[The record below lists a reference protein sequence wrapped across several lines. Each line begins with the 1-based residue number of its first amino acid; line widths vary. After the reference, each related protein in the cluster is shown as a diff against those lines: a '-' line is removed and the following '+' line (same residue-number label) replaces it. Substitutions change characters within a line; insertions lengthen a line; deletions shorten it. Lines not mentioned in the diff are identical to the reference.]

1 MEKKKREII
10 WIMIRDNLIFL
21 FTKLAII
28 NHRLIWGLQ
37 NLRPRKR
44 KLRKLFPKM
53 SACQDL
59 EKQT

>member
-1 MEKKKREII
+1 MEKKGEII

-28 NHRLIWGLQ
+28 NHRSIWGFQ

-53 SACQDL
+53 SACQDP
-59 EKQT
+59 EEQT